1 MKKFQFMA
9 GKTVKSIEEGAV
21 NCVIIEFTD
30 GEKVEVC
37 AECGSG
43 PFAIPFFV
51 LCNLS
56 LPKPTDN

>member
-1 MKKFQFMA
+1 MV
-9 GKTVKSIEEGAV
+9 GKTIKSIDEGAV

-30 GEKVEVC
+30 GEKVEVY

-43 PFAIPFFV
+43 PFAIPFFL

-56 LPKPTDN
+56 LPKSAGN

>member
-1 MKKFQFMA
+1 MA